1 MYIIVLFLPPMNDQL
16 YIKPVTAEDLPLLRD
31 FAEHT
36 FRVAWQYMNEPEP
49 FEVYCHENFDLAKLK
64 AEWEQP
70 DSRFFLV
77 YHNNKLA
84 AYLKLN
90 HNTQPH
96 EQLDGPALQIER
108 VYVGP
113 EHQSL
118 GIGAY
123 LLDFSIKE
131 AISSGARWIW
141 LSVWQLSPRS
151 VAFYE
156 KNGFEIFGV
165 ETFWVGDDPQPDWL
179 MKRRTT

>member
-1 MYIIVLFLPPMNDQL
+1 MNDFL
-16 YIKPVTAEDLPLLRD
+16 DIKTVASADLPQLRD

-36 FRVAWQYMNEPEP
+36 FRVAWQHMNEPEP
-49 FEVYCHENFDLAKLK
+49 FETYCCENFDLETLRK
-64 AEWEQP
+64 EWDQP

-77 YHNNKLA
+77 YQKGELA

-90 HNTQPH
+90 FNMQPH
-96 EQLDGPALQIER
+96 EPLDGPALQIER
-108 VYVGP
+108 VYVGA

-118 GIGAY
+118 GIGAQ
-123 LLDFSIKE
+123 LLDFSIKQ

-141 LSVWQLSPRS
+141 LSVWQKAPRS

-179 MKRRTT
+179 MKRLLKS